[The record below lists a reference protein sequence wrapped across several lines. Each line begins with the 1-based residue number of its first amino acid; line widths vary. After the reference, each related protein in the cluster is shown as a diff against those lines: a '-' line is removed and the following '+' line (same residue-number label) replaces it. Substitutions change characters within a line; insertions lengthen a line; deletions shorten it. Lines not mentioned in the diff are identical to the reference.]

1 MRYLLLF
8 PFLFSFFVFS
18 QGTDCSTAILVSSNG
33 CSGTTAYTNT
43 GITGNV
49 IPTCFGTG
57 NNNAMWFKFVAS
69 APTVTITVNGA
80 GLTQPMIALLDQP
93 PTPPC
98 TGTFPELSCT
108 NVFTGTSASL
118 TNSTL
123 VSGNVYYIIVD
134 GKTNTAG
141 TFQLCLTSTARPVN
155 DDPCNAIA
163 LQANNFCSPID
174 AYSNAGATGENL
186 TSVSIPSCMETTSL
200 NTVYFKYTAIGTSNT
215 ILINGSA
222 TGLNRPQA
230 SILSTTLCSG
240 TTPVFLACSQAASG
254 VNTLTLTANNLNP
267 GDTYYIL
274 VDGFSSNTGA
284 FQICV
289 NSFAPTSTVVNDE
302 CSTATVMCPNNQY
315 FATTKGATRNTS
327 KDPIAS
333 GTSAGLTGEWQCNGV
348 TDNTVWFSFFTTS
361 PASDIEFS
369 INSNCIDLGPGT
381 YTNGGAL
388 QFEVFKRM
396 GTLSACADRVS
407 MTANTTWDSQGCTSV
422 GPGVASGTLTIA
434 GSTLSPNTQ
443 YFLIID
449 NYPDCGCDF
458 NFIISGNQG
467 TSAGADESKCLNA
480 APYTFTGFTPTTG
493 GTWSG
498 PGITNAAT
506 GAFSPASAGIGTHT
520 FYYTNGNCTDSKVV
534 TVTSPTVT
542 VSNDVSI
549 CTAGSTNI
557 IGNVT
562 AVSTQPLSFTNSS
575 AYTIPDDGVLSSWTG
590 NATGTF
596 ASSSIT
602 PTGLV
607 AGYTFKSIVLN
618 IAHTW
623 DGDVMA
629 FLTNGCGTTIRLIN
643 SRGSSGDNFTNTTF
657 TPSATGL
664 LSAGSAPFTGT
675 FLPDAGTTSATL
687 WAAFCACQ
695 NTSAAWTLKVGDNS
709 YITEGTLLNWTLNF
723 VNNFPPPTYQWTSA
737 PVSTITNSTSSLS
750 QTVSPTVTTA
760 YTLTATDYFG
770 CVNTDIVNVTVGTP
784 VLTITNPAAACSPA
798 TVNITAPAVTAGSTG
813 GGTLSYW
820 TDAGATSALS
830 TPSAVATGGTYYIKT
845 TSGSC
850 SDIKPVTV
858 TVNSP
863 PSLIITN
870 PLAVCSPATVDIT
883 ATAVTAGS
891 SGVGSLSY
899 WSNATLTTS
908 VTTPSA
914 ITTSGTYYIKAIS
927 LVGGCTDSKQVTV
940 TVNNCSCPVI
950 LTTTDPVAV
959 CSPLTVDLTDPAV
972 KTSSSTG
979 GPVTIT
985 YWTDAAATSSL
996 ASPSAVATGGIY
1008 YIKSDDGSC
1017 NVIKPVTVTIN
1028 TKPNLSI
1035 TNPVAVCS
1043 PNTVDITSPAVTSG
1057 STGGGTL
1064 TYWSDAGC
1072 TSSLV
1077 APSSISLGATSA
1089 VTYYIKSTTTLGAC
1103 TDVKPVVVTIN
1114 TTPVL
1119 TITDPNGA
1127 CPPLTV
1133 DITAAAVTAGS
1144 TGGGALTYFN
1154 DLACSIPLL
1163 APTTVSTSGTYYIK
1177 STNVSCTDIEPVVV
1191 SISAPVLS
1199 ITNPL
1204 AVCSPNTVDISAA
1217 AVTDGSTGNGVLSYW
1232 TDAGCT
1238 STLASPSSIS
1248 VGATPTVTYYIKS
1261 TSGICSDSKS
1271 VIVTINTTPVLTITN
1286 PATVCS
1292 PLTVDITLPAV
1303 TSGSTGN
1310 GTLSYWTNSGA
1321 TTSLPNTT
1329 AITTSATYYIKSAN
1343 GVCSDIKPVVVT
1355 ITPSPSIAVTNPAAV
1370 CSPSTVSISNAGIVS
1385 VSSGT
1390 IPPLTYWTD
1399 AGATISL
1406 TTPAAVSTSGT
1417 YYFKATNG
1425 QCFDIQPVV
1434 VTINTTPSLTLTPPA
1449 AVCSPLTADL
1459 TAGAIT
1465 AGSTSGGT
1473 LSYWTNA
1480 AATSSLGTP
1489 SAVSSSG
1496 TYYIKSNL
1504 GACYDIKSV
1513 LVTINTTPSLAI
1525 QDPSAVCFPLTVDIT
1540 SPTVTLGSTGS
1551 GLLSYWTDAG
1561 ATIPLAGSSAITT
1574 SGVYYIKSTS
1584 VGNCFDIKSVNVT
1597 VNSSPVLVITNPQEI
1612 CAPGTVDLTDPK
1624 VTLGSGLGQISYCS
1638 NITGTSILTSPT
1650 SIRYTGTYYIKST
1663 QNGCSTISPVNVTIN
1678 PKPNADFKPTPPIVS
1693 TINSVSTMMNTSSD
1707 AVGYSWVFN
1716 DGGVSGE
1723 TSPEHIFPDKE
1734 QSNQLVI
1741 LIATS
1746 DKGCRDTTSKMV
1758 VVNEQLLYFVPNTF
1772 TPDGDDFNQTFKP
1785 IFTSGYSP
1793 TSYHLSIFD
1802 RWGELVFESFDTS
1815 IGWEGKLGKDG
1826 EYVQVGTYT
1835 WKIEFKL
1842 KSDDRRKEIL
1852 GYVNILK

>member
-1 MRYLLLF
+1 MKYFLFVF
-8 PFLFSFFVFS
+8 PFLFSFFVYS

-33 CSGTTAYTNT
+33 CSATTAYTNA

-69 APTVTITVNGA
+69 APTVTITVNGT

-134 GKTNTAG
+134 GKTNTTG
-141 TFQLCLTSTARPVN
+141 TFQLCLNSPNQPINDLMCNAFALPVN
-155 DDPCNAIA
+155 S
-163 LQANNFCSPID
+163 FCSPD
-174 AYSNAGATGENL
+174 NAYTNVGATPDMVLNGSFYSGNCWTDGL
-186 TSVSIPSCMETTSL
+186 GANNGVWFKFVAAGNQTDITVSGFTTPIITVVAPPAGNCNSTDYANFVFRSCGQSTTGTSTTTTS
-200 NTVYFKYTAIGTSNT
+200 NSYV
-215 ILINGSA
+215 
-222 TGLNRPQA
+222 
-230 SILSTTLCSG
+230 
-240 TTPVFLACSQAASG
+240 
-254 VNTLTLTANNLNP
+254 P
-267 GDTYYIL
+267 GQTYYIL
-274 VDGFSSNTGA
+274 VDGYNNTTGS
-284 FQICV
+284 FKICV
-289 NSFAPTSTVVNDE
+289 NSYAPSSTLVNDV
-302 CSTATVMCPNNQY
+302 CSGSIPLCPDSHVIGTTAGGNPNSTTDPAPQWGTGGSGNNCNGDNNYTVYYDFWTDASNSPVKIEIFPDCVSPGTVGGTDDNRLQVGIFGFTNAPCLKDNWDYLVCDAKNQNY
-315 FATTKGATRNTS
+315 GPSFTLATTSVMTQANNHYYLVFDS
-327 KDPIAS
+327 YPD
-333 GTSAGLTGEWQCNGV
+333 V
-348 TDNTVWFSFFTTS
+348 TCGFSF
-361 PASDIEFS
+361 
-369 INSNCIDLGPGT
+369 N
-381 YTNGGAL
+381 
-388 QFEVFKRM
+388 
-396 GTLSACADRVS
+396 
-407 MTANTTWDSQGCTSV
+407 
-422 GPGVASGTLTIA
+422 
-434 GSTLSPNTQ
+434 
-443 YFLIID
+443 
-449 NYPDCGCDF
+449 
-458 NFIISGNQG
+458 ISGNRG
-467 TSAGADESKCLNA
+467 GSAGIDESKCLNA
-480 APYTFTGFTPTTG
+480 AAYNFTGFTPTSG

-498 PGITNAAT
+498 PGITNAST
-506 GAFSPASAGIGTHT
+506 GTFSPATAGIGTHT
-520 FYYTNGNCTDSKVV
+520 LYYTNGNCTDSKVV
-534 TVTSPTVT
+534 TVTAPVVT
-542 VSNDVSI
+542 VSNDISI
-549 CTAGSTNI
+549 CTGGSTTLTGSVSGMSI
-557 IGNVT
+557 RPIT
-562 AVSTQPLSFTNSS
+562 ATNSTPYS
-575 AYTIPDDGVLSSWTG
+575 INDGGISSTSWTG
-590 NATGTF
+590 ATGAF

-602 PTGLV
+602 PVGLM
-607 AGYTFKSIVLN
+607 AGYSLTSVVLN
-618 IAHTW
+618 ITHTYDSDLIVW
-623 DGDVMA
+623 
-629 FLTNGCGTTIRLIN
+629 LTNSSNQSIKLIDRN
-643 SRGSSGDNFTNTTF
+643 GSSGNDFTNTTF
-657 TPSATGL
+657 TPSGGVL
-664 LSAGSAPFTGT
+664 LTSGTAPFTGT
-675 FLPDAGTTSATL
+675 FIPSAGAAAWATFIASCTSTTGV
-687 WAAFCACQ
+687 
-695 NTSAAWTLKVGDNS
+695 WTLKVGDLYS
-709 YITEGTLLNWTLNF
+709 GDAGTIVSWTLNF
-723 VNNFPPPTYQWTSA
+723 TSTIPDPTYAWTSA

-784 VLTITNPAAACSPA
+784 VLTITNPAAVCSPG
-798 TVNITAPAVTAGSTG
+798 TVDITAPAVTAGSTG

-820 TDAGATSALS
+820 TDAGATSSLS
-830 TPSAVATGGTYYIKT
+830 SPSAVTAGGIYYIKT

-858 TVNSP
+858 TV
-863 PSLIITN
+863 
-870 PLAVCSPATVDIT
+870 D
-883 ATAVTAGS
+883 
-891 SGVGSLSY
+891 
-899 WSNATLTTS
+899 
-908 VTTPSA
+908 
-914 ITTSGTYYIKAIS
+914 
-927 LVGGCTDSKQVTV
+927 
-940 TVNNCSCPVI
+940 NCSCPVI
-950 LTTTDPVAV
+950 LTTTNPAAV

-979 GPVTIT
+979 GPVTVT

-1028 TKPNLSI
+1028 SKPNLSI

-1043 PNTVDITSPAVTSG
+1043 PTTVDITSPAVTSG

-1077 APSSISLGATSA
+1077 SPSSISLGATSA

-1119 TITDPNGA
+1119 TITNPNGV

-1133 DITAAAVTAGS
+1133 DITAVAVTAGS
-1144 TGGGALTYFN
+1144 TGGGSLTYFN

-1163 APTTVSTSGTYYIK
+1163 SPTTVSASGTYYIK
-1177 STNVSCTDIEPVVV
+1177 STSGTCTDIEPVDV
-1191 SISAPVLS
+1191 SISAPVLT
-1199 ITNPL
+1199 ITDPL
-1204 AVCSPNTVDISAA
+1204 AVCSPNTVDITAA
-1217 AVTDGSTGNGVLSYW
+1217 LVTAGSTGNGVLSYW
-1232 TDAGCT
+1232 TDAACT

-1248 VGATPTVTYYIKS
+1248 VGATSTVTYYIKS

-1303 TSGSTGN
+1303 TSGSTGS
-1310 GTLSYWTNSGA
+1310 GVLSYWTNSAA

-1329 AITTSATYYIKSAN
+1329 AITTSATYYVKSAN
-1343 GVCSDIKPVVVT
+1343 GVCSDVKPVVVT
-1355 ITPSPSIAVTNPAAV
+1355 ITPTPSIAVTNPAAV

-1399 AGATISL
+1399 AGATTSL
-1406 TTPAAVSTSGT
+1406 TTPAAIGTPGT

-1425 QCFDIQPVV
+1425 LCFDIQPVV

-1465 AGSTSGGT
+1465 SGSTGGGT

-1489 SAVSSSG
+1489 SAVSSTG

-1513 LVTINTTPSLAI
+1513 LVTINITPLLAI
-1525 QDPSAVCFPLTVDIT
+1525 QDPSTVCFPLTVDIT

-1551 GLLSYWTDAG
+1551 GLLSYWTDAL
-1561 ATIPLAGSSAITT
+1561 ATIPLAGSSVLTT

-1597 VNSSPVLVITNPQEI
+1597 INAKPIIVITNPQEI
-1612 CAPGTVDLTDPK
+1612 CAPSTVDLTDPK

-1678 PKPNADFKPTPPIVS
+1678 PKPKADFIPTPPIVS

-1723 TSPEHIFPDKE
+1723 TSPEHFFPDKE

-1793 TSYHLSIFD
+1793 TSYHLTIFD
-1802 RWGELVFESFDTS
+1802 RWGELVFESFDSS

-1842 KSDDRRKEIL
+1842 KSDDRRKEIV

>member
-1 MRYLLLF
+1 M
-8 PFLFSFFVFS
+8 
-18 QGTDCSTAILVSSNG
+18 
-33 CSGTTAYTNT
+33 
-43 GITGNV
+43 
-49 IPTCFGTG
+49 
-57 NNNAMWFKFVAS
+57 
-69 APTVTITVNGA
+69 
-80 GLTQPMIALLDQP
+80 
-93 PTPPC
+93 
-98 TGTFPELSCT
+98 
-108 NVFTGTSASL
+108 
-118 TNSTL
+118 
-123 VSGNVYYIIVD
+123 
-134 GKTNTAG
+134 
-141 TFQLCLTSTARPVN
+141 
-155 DDPCNAIA
+155 
-163 LQANNFCSPID
+163 
-174 AYSNAGATGENL
+174 
-186 TSVSIPSCMETTSL
+186 
-200 NTVYFKYTAIGTSNT
+200 
-215 ILINGSA
+215 
-222 TGLNRPQA
+222 
-230 SILSTTLCSG
+230 
-240 TTPVFLACSQAASG
+240 
-254 VNTLTLTANNLNP
+254 
-267 GDTYYIL
+267 
-274 VDGFSSNTGA
+274 
-284 FQICV
+284 
-289 NSFAPTSTVVNDE
+289 
-302 CSTATVMCPNNQY
+302 
-315 FATTKGATRNTS
+315 
-327 KDPIAS
+327 
-333 GTSAGLTGEWQCNGV
+333 
-348 TDNTVWFSFFTTS
+348 
-361 PASDIEFS
+361 
-369 INSNCIDLGPGT
+369 
-381 YTNGGAL
+381 
-388 QFEVFKRM
+388 
-396 GTLSACADRVS
+396 
-407 MTANTTWDSQGCTSV
+407 
-422 GPGVASGTLTIA
+422 
-434 GSTLSPNTQ
+434 
-443 YFLIID
+443 
-449 NYPDCGCDF
+449 
-458 NFIISGNQG
+458 
-467 TSAGADESKCLNA
+467 
-480 APYTFTGFTPTTG
+480 
-493 GTWSG
+493 
-498 PGITNAAT
+498 
-506 GAFSPASAGIGTHT
+506 
-520 FYYTNGNCTDSKVV
+520 
-534 TVTSPTVT
+534 
-542 VSNDVSI
+542 
-549 CTAGSTNI
+549 
-557 IGNVT
+557 
-562 AVSTQPLSFTNSS
+562 
-575 AYTIPDDGVLSSWTG
+575 
-590 NATGTF
+590 
-596 ASSSIT
+596 
-602 PTGLV
+602 
-607 AGYTFKSIVLN
+607 
-618 IAHTW
+618 
-623 DGDVMA
+623 
-629 FLTNGCGTTIRLIN
+629 
-643 SRGSSGDNFTNTTF
+643 
-657 TPSATGL
+657 
-664 LSAGSAPFTGT
+664 
-675 FLPDAGTTSATL
+675 
-687 WAAFCACQ
+687 
-695 NTSAAWTLKVGDNS
+695 
-709 YITEGTLLNWTLNF
+709 
-723 VNNFPPPTYQWTSA
+723 
-737 PVSTITNSTSSLS
+737 
-750 QTVSPTVTTA
+750 
-760 YTLTATDYFG
+760 
-770 CVNTDIVNVTVGTP
+770 
-784 VLTITNPAAACSPA
+784 
-798 TVNITAPAVTAGSTG
+798 
-813 GGTLSYW
+813 SYW

-830 TPSAVATGGTYYIKT
+830 TPSAVATGATYYIKT

-863 PSLIITN
+863 PSLTITN

-914 ITTSGTYYIKAIS
+914 ITTSGTYYIKATS

-1035 TNPVAVCS
+1035 ANPVAVCS

-1204 AVCSPNTVDISAA
+1204 AVCSPNTVDITAA

-1310 GTLSYWTNSGA
+1310 GTLSYWSNSAA

-1355 ITPSPSIAVTNPAAV
+1355 ITPSPSISVTNPAAV

-1425 QCFDIQPVV
+1425 LCFDIQPVV

-1489 SAVSSSG
+1489 SAVSSTG

-1597 VNSSPVLVITNPQEI
+1597 VNASPVLVITNPQEI